1 MFIDVKM
8 TIARYDDFI
17 TRPEQMAAEIL
28 SWAGLGWTSA
38 SKKYILARTTRYLHH
53 YQDHHH
59 PH

>member
-28 SWAGLGWTSA
+28 SWAGLKWTSA
-38 SKKYILARTTRYLHH
+38 PKKYILTRTNR
-53 YQDHHH
+53 
-59 PH
+59 